1 MSLFQKMVITVLQMI
16 KNYNLNTIVLNSRKK
31 QAKILRIFR
40 KVHRTTGAFLFIFFF
55 IVAIT
60 GFLLGIK
67 KNSGGMILP
76 ETKKGTSIEL
86 RSFLPLDSL
95 QTMAT
100 RSMADYLKDSS
111 PPEIDRIDVR
121 PENGI
126 VKFTFKS
133 NFYEVQMDG
142 ATGALLQIELRRS
155 DVIEK
160 IHDGSIV
167 DYFLGFESGIFKLIY
182 TTIMSFALTIFTI
195 TGFWLWYGP
204 KKMRKS

>member
-1 MSLFQKMVITVLQMI
+1 VPQ
-16 KNYNLNTIVLNSRKK
+16 SRKN

-40 KVHRTTGAFLFIFFF
+40 KVHRTTGAFLFVFFF
-55 IVAIT
+55 IVAAT

-67 KNSGGMILP
+67 KHSGGMILP
-76 ETKKGTSIEL
+76 ESKKGTSAEL
-86 RSFLPLDSL
+86 SDFLPLDSL
-95 QTMAT
+95 QNNANRFITE
-100 RSMADYLKDSS
+100 YLKESNPS
-111 PPEIDRIDVR
+111 EIDRIDVR
-121 PENGI
+121 PDKGM

-133 NFYEVQMDG
+133 NFYEVQLDG
-142 ATGALLQIELRRS
+142 ATGSLLQIDLRRS

-167 DYFLGFESGIFKLIY
+167 DYYLGFESGVFKLIY
-182 TTIMSFALTIFTI
+182 TIIMSLALMLFTI

>member
-1 MSLFQKMVITVLQMI
+1 MSEK
-16 KNYNLNTIVLNSRKK
+16 RKS

-40 KVHRTTGAFLFIFFF
+40 KIHRTTGAFLFVFFF
-55 IVAIT
+55 IIAIT

-67 KNSGGMILP
+67 KHSAGIILP
-76 ETKKGTSIEL
+76 QTQKGTSTEL
-86 RSFLPLDSL
+86 HDFLPLDSL
-95 QTMAT
+95 QNNAVHFL
-100 RSMADYLKDSS
+100 SVYLNDKEKS
-111 PPEIDRIDVR
+111 EIDRIDVR
-121 PENGI
+121 PDKGM

-133 NFYEVQMDG
+133 NFYEVQVDG
-142 ATGALLQIELRRS
+142 STGGLLQIETRRS

-167 DYFLGFESGIFKLIY
+167 DYYSGFKSGTFKLVY
-182 TTIMSFALTIFTI
+182 TIIMSFALMVFTI